1 MNSKTSDESVQ
12 CTEASNPER
21 MYQFP
26 GRKLK
31 KDVFKNMHLDASDES
46 IKMMM
51 DLIGSANDVC
61 FVFEICDYLGN
72 ITEIDHER
80 QINTASV
87 VLTPRRILETLNLLR
102 QFAAEQNSR
111 VRFHNRRERLSKNIV
126 F

>member
-1 MNSKTSDESVQ
+1 
-12 CTEASNPER
+12 

-46 IKMMM
+46 VKMMM
-51 DLIGSANDVC
+51 DLFGSANDVC

-80 QINTASV
+80 QRNAASV

-111 VRFHNRRERLSKNIV
+111 VTLPQQKGTSQQEHCLLRMLDMHTAKN
-126 F
+126 